1 MTATTRGE
9 AVRVLG
15 VDPGLSRCGVG
26 VVEGDGRRARALT
39 AGVVRTAADAP
50 VPERLAVLHA
60 ELARIVADVRPDA
73 VAVERVF
80 FNVNVRTAM
89 GVGQAAGVAM
99 LAAAQAAVVVR
110 EYTPTRVKS
119 VVTGSGTADKAQ
131 VAYMVRTH
139 LRLAETP
146 SPPDAADALA
156 LALCHLWCVRADG
169 AGQMS
174 DRLAAAVAAA
184 GPGAQV
190 VAAPGAPRDVPPP
203 DVPPAAPF
211 GPDRSGRGR

>member
-1 MTATTRGE
+1 M
-9 AVRVLG
+9 LG
-15 VDPGLSRCGVG
+15 VDPGLSRCGVA
-26 VVEGDGRRARALT
+26 VVDGDVRRARALT
-39 AGVVRTAADAP
+39 AGVVRTEADEP
-50 VPERLAVLHA
+50 VPRRLEALHA
-60 ELARIVADVRPDA
+60 ELAALIADTRPDA

-99 LAAAQAAVVVR
+99 LAAAQADVPVR

-119 VVTGSGTADKAQ
+119 VVTGSGSADKAQ

-156 LALCHLWCVRADG
+156 LALCHLWSSHARRG
-169 AGQMS
+169 GEMS
-174 DRLAAAVAAA
+174 GRLAAAVARA
-184 GPGAQV
+184 GPGAQI
-190 VAAPGAPRDVPPP
+190 VAPAGGRAREREPRP
-203 DVPPAAPF
+203 
-211 GPDRSGRGR
+211 